1 MEARF
6 FIFRGGAKNMLDQT
20 MEIACFEK
28 NALCTSQASVDLAK
42 IQQTGQ
48 HTTIC
53 ACTSLMNL
61 S

>member
-28 NALCTSQASVDLAK
+28 NACPSLSVNRH
-42 IQQTGQ
+42 IYRF
-48 HTTIC
+48 
-53 ACTSLMNL
+53 
-61 S
+61 